1 MSTSKPSIIHF
12 VQSPPVATS
21 VPLCH
26 PLGHSPLTAHNT
38 DTYIRV
44 NISRLAGQ
52 EQLLHW
58 ALPVRAAGTSQSGK
72 KKCKKKCKKE
82 NGMPLLALQQKRR
95 KKTAIYLVHFSYQ
108 KALHTIKNVKEIYE
122 IYLAAG
128 HAEINAIFPTFL
140 IRFPHIFPHSV
151 VMLVFPWS

>member
-1 MSTSKPSIIHF
+1 M
-12 VQSPPVATS
+12 A
-21 VPLCH
+21 
-26 PLGHSPLTAHNT
+26 
-38 DTYIRV
+38 
-44 NISRLAGQ
+44 
-52 EQLLHW
+52 
-58 ALPVRAAGTSQSGK
+58 K
-72 KKCKKKCKKE
+72 KKRKNKCKKE